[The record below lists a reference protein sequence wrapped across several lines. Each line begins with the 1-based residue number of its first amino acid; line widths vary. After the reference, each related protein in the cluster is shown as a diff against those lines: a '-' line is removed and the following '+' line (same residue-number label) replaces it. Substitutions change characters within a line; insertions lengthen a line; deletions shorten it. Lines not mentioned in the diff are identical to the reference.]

1 MTLAQFLQIILASV
15 SCTDIPTS
23 FPIYHSHYSHHL
35 PSYCRARSRP
45 RNSSSSHNHGPAR
58 IPLVCP
64 YVNNRRAQVS
74 FLPATPRQVLK
85 RSNPSLSHSC
95 PTFFLTSFHP
105 GRPFFL
111 PLFSALLPASRS
123 PPATLSR
130 SEQRPIA
137 ILARSITLSFLPS
150 TNHNDRPHAPRP
162 RQSLPGRQGPCCRRK
177 SRRRRRTA
185 QARRLTARRH
195 AR

>member
-111 PLFSALLPASRS
+111 PLFSALLPRIAFATRNIITQRAATDSDTRAQHHPLL
-123 PPATLSR
+123 PP
-130 SEQRPIA
+130 
-137 ILARSITLSFLPS
+137 F
-150 TNHNDRPHAPRP
+150 H
-162 RQSLPGRQGPCCRRK
+162 QSQ
-177 SRRRRRTA
+177 
-185 QARRLTARRH
+185 
-195 AR
+195 